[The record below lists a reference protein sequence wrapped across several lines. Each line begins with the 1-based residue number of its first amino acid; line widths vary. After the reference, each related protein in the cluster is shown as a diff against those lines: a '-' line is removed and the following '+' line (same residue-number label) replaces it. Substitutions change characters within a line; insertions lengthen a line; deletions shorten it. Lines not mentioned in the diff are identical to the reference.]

1 MGNIDLSNISIAN
14 IQTISGMTM
23 PEILQQM
30 KSLGIGI
37 SGENYTIRDYT
48 GIITGNIVTG
58 GTVSMGGYDWIVT
71 AIMPSERIF
80 YMACTVCTSK
90 VKYGSTHVYSTST
103 LAQTAKDFAASLPS
117 NVQDVLLSIASGG
130 VTQKCHAPTYAQIT
144 TWFSSNSDLQLKYEG
159 AATSWWLIDQ
169 GLDSGFGTSIPKDN
183 TAMYVN
189 TSGTIQTGG
198 WMSNTEPASVSTTYG
213 FRPVVALMM

>member
-1 MGNIDLSNISIAN
+1 MGNIDLSNINIAN

-23 PEILQQM
+23 SEILQQM
-30 KSLGIGI
+30 KALGIGI
-37 SGENYTIRDYT
+37 SGDNYTIRDYT

-80 YMACTVCTSK
+80 YMACTKCTSK

-159 AATSWWLIDQ
+159 TATSWWLIDQ
-169 GLDSGFGTSIPKDN
+169 GLDVGFGTSVPKDN
-183 TAMYVN
+183 TAMYVD
-189 TSGTIQTGG
+189 TSGTIHRGG
-198 WMSNTEPASVSTTYG
+198 WMSSNEPASVSSTHG
-213 FRPVVALMM
+213 FRPIVALMM